1 MTNNKLIKNRNERE
15 KLRDKGQFWTPEWVA
30 QAMVSYVAK
39 DTDLI
44 FDPAAGRG
52 AFFNALLNINP
63 SVTYFGTDI
72 DEDVLQDEI
81 YKHKLCITELRDF
94 IKNPPNQKFKAIVA
108 NPPYIRHHRIDE
120 NLKQFLKRL
129 FINITGFAIDG
140 RAGYHIYF
148 FVQALNLLDNNGKL
162 AFIMP
167 ADTCEGIFAEK
178 LWKWISDN
186 YCLEC
191 VVVFDKNATPF
202 PNVDTNAVIFFI
214 RKAKPAKTIKWV
226 TANEA
231 GSDDLF
237 NFVQSDFKTT
247 DYSTLEI
254 TDRDLK
260 EALETGLSRYKQN
273 HCDFKYRLKDF
284 AKVMRG
290 IATGANDFF
299 FLTKQQAEKLNIPNE
314 FLKPAIGRTKDV
326 TGDRLTADDIS
337 KLEEKNRPTLLL
349 SINANSNIPESV
361 IAYIKEGE
369 KSGLPDRPLIKQR
382 KHWHKMEQR
391 EVPPILFAY
400 LGRRNSRFIKN
411 EAGVVP
417 LTCFL
422 CVYPV
427 CSDEVFI
434 ANLWQALNH
443 PDTISNLRLVGK
455 SYGSGAI
462 KVEPRNL
469 DRVPIPEH
477 VVEKYNLKNLKQGYK
492 NKNEQLD
499 LFDI

>member
-1 MTNNKLIKNRNERE
+1 MTNQKLPKNWHERE

-30 QAMVSYVAK
+30 EAMISYIAK
-39 DTDLI
+39 DTDLV

-72 DEDVLQDEI
+72 DEELLQDEI
-81 YKHKLCITELRDF
+81 YKKKACVIELRDF
-94 IKNPPNQKFKAIVA
+94 IKNPPKQKFKAIIA

-120 NLKQFLKRL
+120 KMKQFLKKL
-129 FINITGFAIDG
+129 FVNITGFAIDG

-148 FVQALNLLDNNGKL
+148 FIQALNLLDNNGKL

-167 ADTCEGIFAEK
+167 ADTCEGVFAK
-178 LWKWISDN
+178 TLWKWITDN
-186 YCLEC
+186 FCLEC
-191 VVVFDKNATPF
+191 VVTFHENATPF
-202 PNVDTNAVIFFI
+202 PNVDTNALIFFI
-214 RKAKPAKTIKWV
+214 KKAVPVKTIQWA

-231 GSDDLF
+231 HSKDFFD
-237 NFVQSDFKTT
+237 FVQSDFKNKE
-247 DYSTLEI
+247 YSSLEI
-254 TDRDLK
+254 TERDLK
-260 EALETGLSRYKQN
+260 EALETGLSRPEQN
-273 HCDFKYRLKDF
+273 HCDFKYFLKDF
-284 AKVMRG
+284 ARVMRG

-299 FLTKQQAEKLNIPNE
+299 FLTKQQAEQLNIPND

-326 TGDRLTADDIS
+326 TGDRLTADDIR
-337 KLEEKNRPTLLL
+337 KLQEKNRPTLLL
-349 SINANSNIPESV
+349 SINSNTIPESL
-361 IAYIKEGE
+361 AEYIRRGE

-382 KHWHKMEQR
+382 KYWYKMEQR
-391 EVPPILFAY
+391 KIPPILFAY

-411 EAGVVP
+411 EAEVVP

-422 CVYPV
+422 CLYPKF
-427 CSDEVFI
+427 SDEVFI

-443 PDTISNLRLVGK
+443 PETIKNLRLAGK

-462 KVEPRNL
+462 KLEPRSL

-477 VVEKYNLKNLKQGYK
+477 IVEKYNLKQKYENK
-492 NKNEQLD
+492 NKQLE
-499 LFDI
+499 LF

>member
-1 MTNNKLIKNRNERE
+1 MINQKLPKNWHERE
-15 KLRDKGQFWTPEWVA
+15 KLRDKGQFWTPDWVA
-30 QAMVSYVAK
+30 QAMVSYIAK
-39 DTDLI
+39 ETDLI

-52 AFFNALLNINP
+52 AFFYALLNINP
-63 SVTYFGTDI
+63 SVTYFGTDN
-72 DEDVLQDEI
+72 DESVLQDEI
-81 YKHKLCITELRDF
+81 YKNKFCIVELRDF
-94 IKNPPNQKFKAIVA
+94 IRNPPNQKFKAIVA

-120 NLKQFLKRL
+120 KMKQFLKKL
-129 FINITGFAIDG
+129 FINITGFTIDG

-148 FVQALNLLDNNGKL
+148 FIQALNLLDNNGRL

-167 ADTCEGIFAEK
+167 ADTCEGIFAKK
-178 LWKWISDN
+178 LWTWITEN

-191 VVVFDKNATPF
+191 VVMFDEKATPF

-214 RKAKPAKTIKWV
+214 RKAEPVKTIKWV

-231 GSDDLF
+231 DSNDLF

-254 TDRDLK
+254 TDRNLK
-260 EALETGLSRYKQN
+260 EALETGLSRPEQN

-299 FLTKQQAEKLNIPNE
+299 FLTKQQAEELKIPNE

-337 KLEEKNRPTLLL
+337 KLEEKSRPTLLL
-349 SINANSNIPESV
+349 SINGNSNISESV
-361 IAYIKEGE
+361 ADYIREGE

-382 KHWHKMEQR
+382 KYWYKMEQR

-400 LGRRNSRFIKN
+400 LGRRNSRFVKN

-422 CVYPV
+422 CVYPIY
-427 CSDEVFI
+427 SDEVFI

-443 PDTISNLRLVGK
+443 PDTIKNLRLVGK
-455 SYGSGAI
+455 SYGYGAI

-477 VVEKYNLKNLKQGYK
+477 IVEKYNLNKSYK
-492 NKNEQLD
+492 NKNKQLE
-499 LFDI
+499 LF